1 MLYTDLSELEA
12 RQCRAVTAAEE
23 GCLARI
29 KTAADIPDL
38 PQLTPKLQTEKRGC
52 GVKGSSA
59 AKGESSVNFH
69 QHPRNTKSLLI

>member
-38 PQLTPKLQTEKRGC
+38 PQLTPKLQTETGMRGKR
-52 GVKGSSA
+52 
-59 AKGESSVNFH
+59 
-69 QHPRNTKSLLI
+69 